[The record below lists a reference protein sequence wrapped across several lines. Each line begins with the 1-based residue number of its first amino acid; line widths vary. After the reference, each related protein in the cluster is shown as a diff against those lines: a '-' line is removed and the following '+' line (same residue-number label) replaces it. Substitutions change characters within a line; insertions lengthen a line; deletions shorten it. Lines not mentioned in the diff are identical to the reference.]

1 MKGEILSV
9 GTELLLGNI
18 ANTNAQFISKQLATC
33 GVDVLFHSV
42 VGDNESRLENALT
55 HALSRSDLVILTGGL
70 GPTTDDITKETVA
83 KVLKLELI
91 EDVEVLEKIK
101 AYHEKMGR
109 ELTELSKKQAL
120 VIKGAKVLENNFGTA
135 PGILIEGENKLIAL
149 LPGPPRE
156 LQPMFESVVKHLK
169 ANSDEC
175 IFSSSVYL
183 VGKGEPWVEAQL
195 GDLVKNENPTFAIYC
210 QDGQVQ
216 IRVTAKAETKQKAC
230 EMAKSGVGKLLE
242 IFGEDIYGVDTPEI
256 QNRVVDLLIENSLTV
271 TTAESLTGGLISQKI
286 TTVSGASNVLK
297 QSFVTYC
304 DNAKNELLGVPKK
317 VLKKHTAVSEQTAAF
332 MAIGA
337 AKHSDLGVSATGVA
351 GPGPDE
357 NGVEAGNVFVAVAD
371 KKRVWVKH
379 LTIGHGANEREFIRE
394 VSAKNALDL
403 LRRFVEN
410 TDSAVTNAVPHVY
423 YTNPKKAK
431 KLPLSKKILRAFL
444 AVFLSLA
451 LVLGGVAGLG
461 HAVRLYNANTLK
473 AVFMQDVGNYS
484 PLSPVDQ
491 NGVDTRL
498 SGLLKINENTIG
510 WLSFDGTRANFP
522 VVLGEENGDFWG
534 NEGSTPYLNEKNVLN
549 KSGQNLII
557 VSDEQG
563 AKNPFY
569 EILSYKSVSFYK
581 KHPNITF
588 TTKSGE
594 MRFKILGAFFVGAN
608 DEFEFLKYLSFNN
621 ADELSL
627 YLNNVKKRSLI
638 STAVNVR
645 EGDSLITV
653 VIPSNEIENAS
664 FVVVG
669 RKWRMAETSFEESK
683 RAKLNLT
690 PLYPDEWYEK
700 NGTEKPDFSLLETD
714 DNILQTESV
723 FETVPIVSEPVESE
737 YETSSDST
745 SHDISSDLTS
755 SETATSSETS
765 SEVSS
770 SKVSSETS
778 SAASSSAV
786 SSNVSSSKPVSS
798 EAVSSS
804 RPTSSQTV
812 SSSRPTSS
820 EAVSSSRPVSSEP
833 TSSEEVSSQT
843 PSVSAKEM
851 SVYAGGRLV
860 TGSAEDIVAQIV
872 ANEVGNSSP
881 IEAVK
886 AQAVAAATFVEFY
899 NKTNQAPSVA
909 LKTPSEAVKAAVR
922 EVINER
928 IYYNGEII
936 LSTYGSMAAGF
947 TNNSEDVWGGAY
959 PYLVS
964 VESKYDHLAPNYRYE
979 KTFSA
984 QYVKDIVREKLG
996 ITLSGDENEWFSI
1009 VTYTSGGY
1017 NGVMDVGG
1025 VHTYINSSGKRVN
1038 ITGRILRENVFSLR
1052 SAKFTV
1058 EYNEATDTFTFTTYG
1073 YGHGVGMSQWGAIYY
1088 AQYDNWDYK
1097 QILTHYY
1104 TGCVVR

>member
-33 GVDVLFHSV
+33 GVDVYYHSV
-42 VGDNESRLENALT
+42 VGDNESRLENALKL
-55 HALSRSDLVILTGGL
+55 ALSRSDLVVLTGGL

-83 KVLKLELI
+83 KVLNLELI
-91 EDVEVLEKIK
+91 QNDDILEKIK

-109 ELTELSKKQAL
+109 ELTEIAKKQAF
-120 VIKGAKVLENNFGTA
+120 VIKGAKVLENDFGTA
-135 PGILIEGENKLIAL
+135 PGILIEGENKLVAL

-156 LQPMFESVVKHLK
+156 LKPMFESVVKHLK
-169 ANSDEC
+169 SRSSEC

-183 VGKGEPWVEAQL
+183 VGKGEPWVEAKL
-195 GDLVKNENPTFAIYC
+195 GDLVKNENPTYAIYC

-216 IRVTAKAETKQKAC
+216 IRVSAKAESKQKAC

-242 IFGEDIYGVDTPEI
+242 IFGEDVYSVDTPEI

-286 TTVSGASNVLK
+286 TAVSGASNVLK

-304 DNAKNELLGVPKK
+304 DKAKNSLLGVPKK
-317 VLKKHTAVSEQTAAF
+317 VLKKHTAVSEEVAAF
-332 MAIGA
+332 MALGA

-357 NGVEAGNVFVAVAD
+357 NGVPAGEVFVAVAD

-379 LTIGHGANEREFIRE
+379 LTIGHGSSEREFIRE

-410 TDSAVTNAVPHVY
+410 TDSAVENAVPHIH

-431 KLPLSKKILRAFL
+431 KLPLSKKILRIVL

-451 LVLGGVAGLG
+451 LILGGVAGFS
-461 HAVRLYNANTLK
+461 HAVRIYNANTLK

-498 SGLLKINENTIG
+498 SGLLEINENTIG
-510 WLSFDGTRANFP
+510 WLSFSGTRANFP
-522 VVLGEENGDFWG
+522 VVLGKQNSDFWG

-549 KSGQNLII
+549 GVGQNLI
-557 VSDEQG
+557 VFSDELG

-594 MRFKILGAFFVGAN
+594 MRFKILGAFFVGEN
-608 DEFEFLKYLSFNN
+608 DDFEFEKYLSFNN

-627 YLNNVKKRSLI
+627 YLNNVKRRSLI

-653 VIPSNEIENAS
+653 AISSSEKNSAK

-683 RAKLNLT
+683 YAKSNLT
-690 PLYPDEWYEK
+690 PLYPDEWYEQ
-700 NGTEKPDFSLLETD
+700 NGIQKPDFSLLETD

-723 FETVPIVSEPVESE
+723 FETVPIVSEPTDSD
-737 YETSSDST
+737 YLTSSDST
-745 SHDISSDLTS
+745 SHDISSDTTS

-765 SEVSS
+765 SEASS
-770 SKVSSETS
+770 NKASSETS
-778 SAASSSAV
+778 SETSSQV
-786 SSNVSSSKPVSS
+786 SSEVVSSSRPVSS

-812 SSSRPTSS
+812 SSRPTSS
-820 EAVSSSRPVSSEP
+820 EAVSSRPVSSEP
-833 TSSEEVSSQT
+833 TSSEEVSSQA
-843 PSVSAKEM
+843 PSVSTTEM

-860 TGSAEDIVAQIV
+860 TGSAEEIVAQIV

-886 AQAVAAATFVEFY
+886 AQAVAAASFVEFY

-909 LKTPSEAVKAAVR
+909 LKTPSEAVKNAVR

-928 IYYNGEII
+928 IYYNGEVI
-936 LSTYGSMAAGF
+936 LSTYGSMAAGQ

-1058 EYNEATDTFTFTTYG
+1058 EYNANTDTFTFTTYG